1 MDTKDF
7 FVLIAIAVAI
17 LGAYLFGNHVG
28 YNQGVDDMITLIG
41 EEISNETEELPGL

>member
-7 FVLIAIAVAI
+7 LVLMAIAFAI
-17 LGAYLFGNHVG
+17 LGAYLRGNHVG

-41 EEISNETEELPGL
+41 EEITNEPQELPRV